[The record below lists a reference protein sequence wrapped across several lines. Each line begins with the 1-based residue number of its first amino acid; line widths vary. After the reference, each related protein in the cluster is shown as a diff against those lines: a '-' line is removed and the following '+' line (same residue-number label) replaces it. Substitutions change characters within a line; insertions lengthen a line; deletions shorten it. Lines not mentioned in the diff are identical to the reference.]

1 VPTKNPLLKFQRLV
15 VVQILP
21 LTNIGME
28 KMAENVFFPNLIFF
42 RDFAE
47 IDFLTSSFHLFA
59 WIIPFKKTG
68 EFFFIYQNFSNLA

>member
-28 KMAENVFFPNLIFF
+28 KMAENVFFTNLMFF

-47 IDFLTSSFHLFA
+47 IDFLTSSYHLFA
-59 WIIPFKKTG
+59 WILPFKKTR
-68 EFFFIYQNFSNLA
+68 